1 MTAVTQS
8 NSSLAGAIACLNRGD
23 VAAALAHAEAVL
35 AEQGDSAKLRHLL
48 GVACCRLGKLDA
60 GIDHLERAAQLAP
73 DDPAILMMLM
83 RAMIDDGRPR
93 DALTRPF
100 DAAGLPPPALLGLWR
115 TRAEA
120 AHHAGDAPI
129 EADALERAVLLDPG
143 DHRAREHLVGLL
155 LSLDRPARALSHLE
169 ELPPSKLRERARS
182 TALSALLR
190 LDEAADIDHRLL
202 GEDPQDREA
211 WLSLVMLGDRQ
222 GNLAR
227 LVSMLD
233 WGEQHGYDHDENNFT
248 RALIAKLEGRTD
260 DALALAKSST
270 VPSDPARSFA
280 LVASLADRLGQAD
293 EAFAAAT
300 SKARLTAGYENWRQR
315 GAVHRENLRRIS
327 GEITPEW
334 AARWMAA
341 PPMVRPAPTF
351 LVGFPRSG
359 TTLLDTFLMGH
370 PDVVV
375 IEEEPMLDAAAQAIG
390 DLARLDR
397 ADAPLIEQARGAYFA
412 ELDRHLPSGS
422 KSASLVIDKLP
433 LAMTGASL
441 IHRLFPDAKFIFA
454 RRHPADA
461 VLSNYLQAFRMND
474 AMANFLDLEDAA
486 QFYDTAMH
494 LWTRTCDVLPLEV
507 RPLTYENL
515 VEDPFAALRPLVEW
529 LGLKWDDAL
538 LDHRRTA
545 AARGVIVTPSYD
557 QVIQPIH
564 RRSSGRWQHYAH
576 HLAPILALLDP
587 WARHL
592 GYEPI
597 LPRA

>member
-1 MTAVTQS
+1 MTQS
-8 NSSLAGAIACLNRGD
+8 NSSLAEAIACLDRGD
-23 VAAALAHAEAVL
+23 VAAALALAEAVL
-35 AEQGDSAKLRHLL
+35 GEQGDSANLRHLL

-73 DDPAILMMLM
+73 DDPAILMLLM
-83 RAMIDDGRPR
+83 RALIDGGRPR

-100 DAAGLPPPALLGLWR
+100 NAAGLAPSALLGLWR

-120 AHHAGDAPI
+120 AHHAGDASI
-129 EADALERAVLLDPG
+129 EAEALERAVVLNPADI
-143 DHRAREHLVGLL
+143 RAREHLVGLL
-155 LSLDRPARALSHLE
+155 LSLDRPAAALAHLE
-169 ELPPSKLRERARS
+169 EVPVSRLSERAKS

-190 LDEAADIDHRLL
+190 LDEAAAIDDGLL

-227 LVSMLD
+227 LNSMLD
-233 WGEQHGYDHDENNFT
+233 WGEQHNYDRDENNFT
-248 RALIAKLEGRTD
+248 RALIAKQEGRTD
-260 DALALAKSST
+260 EALALAKSST

-280 LVASLADRLGQAD
+280 IIASLADRLGQAD

-300 SKARLTAGYENWRQR
+300 SKAELTVGYERWRRR
-315 GAVHRENLRRIS
+315 GAAHRENLKRIS
-327 GEITPEW
+327 GEITPDW
-334 AARWMAA
+334 AARWIAA
-341 PPMVRPAPTF
+341 PPLVRPAPAF

-370 PDVVV
+370 RDVVV
-375 IEEEPMLDAAAQAIG
+375 IEEGPMLDAAAQTIG
-390 DLARLDR
+390 DLANLDR
-397 ADAPLIEQARGAYFA
+397 ADASMIERARSAYFA
-412 ELDRHLPSGS
+412 ELDRHVPSS
-422 KSASLVIDKLP
+422 SALSSLVIDKLP

-441 IHRLFPDAKFIFA
+441 IHRLFPNAKFIFA

-461 VLSNYLQAFRMND
+461 VLSNFLQAFRMND

-486 QFYDTAMH
+486 QFYDTSMH
-494 LWTRTCDVLPLEV
+494 LWTRTCEVLLLDVHH
-507 RPLTYENL
+507 LTYEKL
-515 VEDPFAALRPLVEW
+515 VEDPSVTLRPLVEW
-529 LGLKWDDAL
+529 LGLNWDEAL

-545 AARGVIVTPSYD
+545 ADRGVIVTPSYD

-564 RRSSGRWQHYAH
+564 RRSSGRWQRYARY
-576 HLAPILALLDP
+576 LAPVLPLLDP

-592 GYEPI
+592 GYAPI
-597 LPRA
+597 FPKT